1 MKKTLI
7 ALAALA
13 ATSAF
18 AQSSVTIYG
27 RLDAGYSATTT
38 TTTTAAGVST
48 EDKNNG
54 INTDGLATSLWGMK
68 GVEDLGGGLKASFQL
83 EQGVAMD
90 SGLISS
96 TTGANIA
103 PTAKGAPIAA
113 EAQGFNRVST
123 LGLSGNFGEVKIG
136 RDYTPLFSTIGASDV
151 FGTTG
156 ATTVTNFP
164 DGVRASDMVSYST
177 PNMSG
182 FSAKVMLGR
191 NDNSGAATKTS
202 GNTGL
207 SLSYAAGPLM
217 VGLAWGEIIGNGTV
231 TAGVESKQS
240 GAALVGTYNFGVA
253 KLFAGHT
260 RAKVQTNTAVDTYNE
275 SNETNLGVTVPM
287 GAATFMAGIGRN
299 NQDVRTLGVTDGQS
313 GNDYVLGVTYDLS
326 KRTALYLKTGVYN
339 KLDNTA
345 ALAGNKAQTTALGV
359 KHTF

>member
-27 RLDAGYSATTT
+27 RLDAGYSATTST
-38 TTTTAAGVST
+38 SYAAGTGTGT
-48 EDKNNG
+48 ETKNNG

-68 GVEDLGGGLKASFQL
+68 GVEDLGGGLKANFQL

-90 SGLISS
+90 SGLVAS

-103 PTAKGAPIAA
+103 AAA
-113 EAQGFNRVST
+113 EKQGFNRVST

-136 RDYTPLFSTIGASDV
+136 RDYTPLFSTIGAADV

-156 ATTVTNFP
+156 ATTVNLYP

-177 PNMSG
+177 PAMGG
-182 FSAKVMLGR
+182 FGAKVMLGR
-191 NDNSGAATKTS
+191 NDLSAGATTTTS
-202 GNTGL
+202 ANTGL
-207 SLSYAAGPLM
+207 SLSYAAGPLY
-217 VGLAWGEIIGNGTV
+217 VGFAWGEIKGSA
-231 TAGVESKQS
+231 AGVDSKQN
-240 GAALVGTYNFGVA
+240 GMALSGTYNFGAA
-253 KLFAGHT
+253 KLFANHT
-260 RAKVQTNTAVDTYNE
+260 RAKVEPITSVNANVET
-275 SNETNLGVTVPM
+275 NETNLGVAVPF

-299 NQDVRTLGVTDGQS
+299 NVDANVLGTSESAS
-313 GNDYVLGVTYDLS
+313 GNDYALGLTYDLS
-326 KRTALYLKTGVYN
+326 KRTALYIKHGVYN
-339 KLDNTA
+339 KVDNSAT
-345 ALAGNKAQTTALGV
+345 LITGSKQQTTALGV

>member
-38 TTTTAAGVST
+38 TGYAAGTGAAT
-48 EDKNNG
+48 EVKNNG

-68 GVEDLGGGLKASFQL
+68 GVEDLGGGMKANFQL
-83 EQGVAMD
+83 EQGVAVD
-90 SGLISS
+90 SGAIAS
-96 TTGANIA
+96 TTGANLSA
-103 PTAKGAPIAA
+103 TAEK
-113 EAQGFNRVST
+113 QGFNRVST

-136 RDYTPLFSTIGASDV
+136 RDYTPLFATIGASDI
-151 FGTTG
+151 FATTG
-156 ATTVTNFP
+156 ATTVNLFP

-177 PNMSG
+177 PAAMMGG
-182 FSAKVMLGR
+182 FGAKVMFGR
-191 NDNSGAATKTS
+191 NDQSTTAATATS
-202 GNTGL
+202 RNTGL

-217 VGLAWGEIIGNGTV
+217 VGLAWGEITGNA
-231 TAGVESKQS
+231 AGVSSEQK
-240 GAALVGTYNFGVA
+240 GAALVGTYNFGAA

-260 RAKVQTNTAVDTYNE
+260 RAKAQTNTAVNTYTE
-275 SNETNLGVTVPM
+275 ANETNLGVTVPM

-299 NQDVRTLGVTDGQS
+299 NVDSTTAGVTNGTS

-326 KRTALYLKTGVYN
+326 KRTALYIKHGVYG

-345 ALAGNKAQTTALGV
+345 ALAGGKAQTTALGV